1 MKRTLFLL
9 AVLFSLGLNSCKNV
23 DAKNS
28 TDAAVDTT
36 AVDTTAVDTTKVDST
51 EVDTAAVK
59 VDTTKA

>member
-9 AVLFSLGLNSCKNV
+9 AVIFSLGLNSCKNV
-23 DAKNS
+23 DTKNS

-36 AVDTTAVDTTKVDST
+36 EVDTTKVDST
-51 EVDTAAVK
+51 AVDTAAVK

>member
-36 AVDTTAVDTTKVDST
+36 AVDTTKADTTK
-51 EVDTAAVK
+51 VDTAAVK

>member
-28 TDAAVDTT
+28 TDAE
-36 AVDTTAVDTTKVDST
+36 VDTTAVDTTKVDST

>member
-9 AVLFSLGLNSCKNV
+9 AVLFSLGLTSCKNV
-23 DAKNS
+23 DAKTS
-28 TDAAVDTT
+28 TDA
-36 AVDTTAVDTTKVDST
+36 AVDTTKVDST

>member
-36 AVDTTAVDTTKVDST
+36 AVDTTKVDST